1 MSVIAHNGEPPRVL
15 VVDGDPASV
24 AVAREILESGGNVVV
39 VAETSRAALEL
50 ARRDTFHAFLL
61 VLEDPAIDGVELC
74 RRLRAEP
81 GYYLTPLL
89 VATESGDREAWR
101 KAYAA
106 GCDDVLRKPLEPIV
120 LEARLN
126 NLMEKA
132 LYAQELERVRANLA
146 RYVSPRIRQ
155 ILQAAAPGEGMPPP
169 EEQQTCILFSDIRG
183 FTAMAQSI
191 PADVLFATVS
201 RQLGAQV
208 ESVYAHG
215 GYVDKFGGDGIM
227 AVFDG
232 EDMARNACA
241 CALDIMQASQEL
253 IGDEVPAA
261 IPLGI
266 GIHVGP
272 VMAGNIGSGEH
283 LDYTVIGNTV
293 NLAARLCGYAQP
305 MDIVV
310 SDSVREVLGDARDM
324 VCVDP
329 CCAKI
334 RGLSGVVTLYR
345 LARQTPAMAD

>member
-1 MSVIAHNGEPPRVL
+1 MSSNGEQRRVL
-15 VVDGDPASV
+15 MVDGLPASV
-24 AVAREILESGGNVVV
+24 AVARAILEPDGHAVI
-39 VAETSRAALEL
+39 VAESGRAALEL
-50 ARRDTFHAFLL
+50 ARRDTFDAFLL
-61 VLEDPAIDGVELC
+61 DLEDASMDGVELC
-74 RRLRAEP
+74 RLVRAEP

-89 VATESGDREAWR
+89 AATESEDRELWR
-101 KAYAA
+101 RAYAA

-120 LEARLN
+120 LEARLK
-126 NLMEKA
+126 NLMEKT

-155 ILQAAAPGEGMPPP
+155 ILQAVAPGQGLPAP
-169 EEQQTCILFSDIRG
+169 EEQRACILFSDIRG

-191 PADVLFATVS
+191 PAETLFATVS

-232 EDMARNACA
+232 ENMARNACA
-241 CALDIMQASQEL
+241 CALEIMQSSREMSGEDGPEL
-253 IGDEVPAA
+253 

-272 VMAGNIGSGEH
+272 VMAGNIGTGEH

-310 SDSVREVLGDARDM
+310 SDAVREALGEVEGM
-324 VCVDP
+324 TCSDP
-329 CCAKI
+329 RYAKI
-334 RGLSGVVTLYR
+334 RGLSGEVTLFR
-345 LARQTPAMAD
+345 LDRPSRAVAG